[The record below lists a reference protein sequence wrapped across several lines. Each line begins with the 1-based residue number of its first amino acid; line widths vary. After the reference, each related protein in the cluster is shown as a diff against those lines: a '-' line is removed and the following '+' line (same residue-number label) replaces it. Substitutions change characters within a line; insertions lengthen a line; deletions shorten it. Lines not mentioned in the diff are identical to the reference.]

1 MTFKRI
7 WKGILWL
14 AFFVIFSPVGQA
26 FADAAPDP
34 LHKGLTPARKS
45 SRIQMISEQVD
56 IYLGRSRCEFKVSFH
71 MKNPTTT
78 AESLEVGFPT
88 SYENEVRDPIVRIN
102 GRQVETRP
110 GIEKEIE
117 RIDIDGKKY
126 TKIHST
132 HWILWDMT
140 FEAEETQTLTMSY
153 WVQPAFHSD
162 IVITPYTR
170 YMHAIT
176 EEFRNKGTEM
186 PAEISRLIS
195 AVKSYSTGYILET
208 GSGWDSI
215 IEDAVI
221 NVYHK
226 EKGIGVV
233 RWFDPR
239 DNVIFTKDRM
249 TWNLSFFEP
258 DFDITIEFNGGHTV
272 DEEIALVE
280 KAIFATDYGE
290 ALQEFQ
296 SYLYEL
302 RDLMK
307 SKAQD

>member
-7 WKGILWL
+7 KTGILWL
-14 AFFVIFSPVGQA
+14 SFFVIFSPAAQA

-34 LHKGLTPARKS
+34 LHKGITPARKS
-45 SRIQMISEQVD
+45 SRVQMISEQVD
-56 IYLGRSRCEFKVSFH
+56 IYLGTKRCDFEVSFQ
-71 MKNPTTT
+71 MKNPTIT

-88 SYENEVRDPIVRIN
+88 SYENEVKNPIVRIN
-102 GRQVETRP
+102 DRRVKTRP

-117 RIDIDGKKY
+117 RIEVDGKEY

-140 FEAEETQTLTMSY
+140 FEPEETQTLTMSY
-153 WVQPAFHSD
+153 WVKPAYNSD
-162 IVITPYTR
+162 VVVTPYTR

-176 EEFRNKGTEM
+176 DEFRSKRKEM
-186 PAEISRLIS
+186 PEEVSRLIS
-195 AVKSYSTGYILET
+195 AVKSYSTGYILVT
-208 GSGWDSI
+208 GSGWDGI
-215 IEDAVI
+215 IENAVI
-221 NVYHK
+221 TVYHK
-226 EKGIGVV
+226 EKGAGVV

-239 DNVIFTKDRM
+239 DNVTFSKNRM
-249 TWNLSFFEP
+249 MWDLSFFEP

-280 KAIFATDYGE
+280 KAIPATDCRE

-296 SYLYEL
+296 SYLYGL
-302 RDLMK
+302 RDLIK